1 MGAKRLRLT
10 GAEVKKF
17 RVIKDVMDKRMRQK
31 EAAEVLGLSTRQ
43 VRRLED
49 LVRLQGAKGV
59 VHGLVGRT
67 SNNAISPEKVE
78 RVKSLWVNQY
88 QKANLNF
95 THFTEKLNEVEGI
108 KISVESVR
116 KILRS
121 GNLTDKKMHRPRKHR
136 KERPRRESAGE
147 LLQQDTSPHDW
158 LGTGQELQLIVI
170 VDDATSDP
178 LYAQLF
184 EHDGTMPN
192 FKALEHVFRTYGL
205 PMAIYT
211 DKASWFHYSGQ
222 GVKVGTH
229 KSYFE
234 DPKEDK
240 KVLTQIGRA
249 LDELG
254 VEFIAAHS
262 APAKGRVERMNRTFQ
277 DRLISELRLRKIKN
291 IDVAN
296 VFIEDVFLPDFRKR
310 FRKAPKSPR
319 KAFVE
324 LFDPKCLR
332 NILCAKYTS
341 TVRPDNII
349 ARKGLYKIQLL
360 PAAHRA
366 NWAKAKVEVSI
377 HTDGTLSVVHE
388 KTREAIPHEVIECK
402 KLTEFKNGSKRNTHN
417 VSD

>member
-1 MGAKRLRLT
+1 
-10 GAEVKKF
+10 
-17 RVIKDVMDKRMRQK
+17 
-31 EAAEVLGLSTRQ
+31 
-43 VRRLED
+43 
-49 LVRLQGAKGV
+49 
-59 VHGLVGRT
+59 VHGLVGRP
-67 SNNAISPEKVE
+67 SNNALSPEKVE

-88 QKANLNF
+88 QKAELNF

-116 KILRS
+116 KILRCE
-121 GNLTDKKMHRPRKHR
+121 NLTDKKMHRPKKHR
-136 KERPRRESAGE
+136 KERPRKESEGE

-158 LGTGQELQLIVI
+158 LGTGQELHLIVI

-184 EHDGTMPN
+184 ERDGTMPN
-192 FKALEHVFRTYGL
+192 FTALEYVFRTYGL
-205 PMAIYT
+205 PMTLYT

-229 KSYFE
+229 KAYFE
-234 DPKEDK
+234 DPRADK

-249 LDELG
+249 LEELG
-254 VEFIAAHS
+254 VEFIAANS

-277 DRLISELRLRKIKN
+277 DRLISELRLRKITN

-310 FRKAPKSPR
+310 FKKQPKSPR

-324 LFDPKCLR
+324 LFDPGCLR

-366 NWAKAKVEVSI
+366 NWTKAKVEVRI
-377 HTDGTLSVVHE
+377 HTDGTLSVIHE
-388 KTREAIPHEVIECK
+388 KTGVSIPHEVIECK